1 MAGSNLNGT
10 KTSTPTSTSSI
21 ASNLCQKD
29 YQNCGKYLN
38 IGLNCNY
45 IYVERYFTS
54 LNRYKCE
61 KRDEPLVLNVGPEK
75 EDLKII
81 ANTSNG
87 QISDANRDAS
97 NATNTD
103 AEDTWYSNIF

>member
-1 MAGSNLNGT
+1 M
-10 KTSTPTSTSSI
+10 
-21 ASNLCQKD
+21 
-29 YQNCGKYLN
+29 
-38 IGLNCNY
+38 
-45 IYVERYFTS
+45 
-54 LNRYKCE
+54 
-61 KRDEPLVLNVGPEK
+61 LNVGPEK